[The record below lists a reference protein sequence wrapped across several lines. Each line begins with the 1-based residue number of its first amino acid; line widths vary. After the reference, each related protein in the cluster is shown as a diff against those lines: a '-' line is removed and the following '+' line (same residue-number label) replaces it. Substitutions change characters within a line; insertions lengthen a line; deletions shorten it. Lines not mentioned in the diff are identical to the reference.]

1 MLAAPI
7 IINRQMLDELS
18 EEARQ
23 LPRLRKHCNFHGADN
38 APCHRLIIA
47 IEPGSYIPPH
57 CHADRNKDE
66 TISIVRG
73 RIGMVFFDA
82 QGSVTQRLLLEA
94 GGETQGVTIPAGMF
108 HSLLAL
114 EPGAVFLEAKAGPYL
129 PPADSERPAWAPLEN
144 TAEAPAYLAAMRA
157 LFGS

>member
-1 MLAAPI
+1 MNAPVV
-7 IINRQMLDELS
+7 INRQLLDELS
-18 EEARQ
+18 DEARN
-23 LPRLRKHCNFHGADN
+23 LPRLRKHRNFHGSDAD
-38 APCHRLIIA
+38 PCHRLIIA

-82 QGSVTQRLLLEA
+82 EGAVTQSMLLEA
-94 GGETQGVTIPAGMF
+94 GGENHGVTIPAGMF

-114 EPGAVFLEAKAGPYL
+114 ESGSVFLEAKAGPYL
-129 PPADSERPAWAPLEN
+129 PPAEHERPNWAPLEN
-144 TAEAPAYLAAMRA
+144 TAEAPAYLAKMQA
-157 LFGS
+157 LFSA

>member
-23 LPRLRKHCNFHGADN
+23 LPRLRKHRNFHDADN

-144 TAEAPAYLAAMRA
+144 TAEAPAYLATMRA

>member
-23 LPRLRKHCNFHGADN
+23 LPRLRKHRNFHDADN

>member
-23 LPRLRKHCNFHGADN
+23 LPRLRKHRNFHGADN

-114 EPGAVFLEAKAGPYL
+114 EPGAVFLEAQAGPYL

-144 TAEAPAYLAAMRA
+144 TAEAPAYLATMRA

>member
-23 LPRLRKHCNFHGADN
+23 LPRLRKHRNFHGADN

-94 GGETQGVTIPAGMF
+94 GGETQGVTSPAGMF

-144 TAEAPAYLAAMRA
+144 TAEAPAYLATMRA

>member
-23 LPRLRKHCNFHGADN
+23 LPRLRKHRNFHGADN